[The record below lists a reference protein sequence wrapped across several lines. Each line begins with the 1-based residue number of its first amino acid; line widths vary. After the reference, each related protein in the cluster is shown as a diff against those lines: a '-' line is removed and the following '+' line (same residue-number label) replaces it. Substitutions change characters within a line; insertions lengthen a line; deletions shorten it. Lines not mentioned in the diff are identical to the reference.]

1 MHLTFATGLFW
12 LCVACAVVAQ
22 GFIVRSVRGI
32 AHTRVLDAPDGDAAM
47 PRRHDTL
54 ELLWAVLPAVGLV
67 VLLVFTWR
75 AVQQAQAPVSP
86 VAPAVTPAVPA

>member
-1 MHLTFATGLFW
+1 M
-12 LCVACAVVAQ
+12 ACAVVAQ
-22 GFIVRSVRGI
+22 GFILRSVRGI

-75 AVQQAQAPVSP
+75 AVQQAQEPVSP
-86 VAPAVTPAVPA
+86 IAPAVTPAYPA